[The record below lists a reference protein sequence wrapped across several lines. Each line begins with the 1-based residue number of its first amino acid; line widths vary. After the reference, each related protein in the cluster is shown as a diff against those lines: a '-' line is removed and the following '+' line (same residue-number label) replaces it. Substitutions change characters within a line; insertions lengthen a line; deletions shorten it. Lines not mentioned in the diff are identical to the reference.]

1 MVRAAKL
8 AARIYAPLGTR
19 MRLGDYVR
27 VMRVF
32 VEGFKVGEEREEG
45 GSGSISGNG
54 SVNISPNVS
63 ENGSGGGEESK
74 PGNSKDEYTKED
86 LRLIQ
91 LRRDLKVRFFL
102 FTLRSANFTLA
113 SQDVPGP
120 PKS

>member
-1 MVRAAKL
+1 
-8 AARIYAPLGTR
+8 

-45 GSGSISGNG
+45 GSGSVSGNG
-54 SVNISPNVS
+54 SVNVSANVS
-63 ENGSGGGEESK
+63 ENGSGGGEQSK
-74 PGNSKDEYTKED
+74 HGNSKDEYTKED

-91 LRRDLKVRFFL
+91 LRRDLKVRFLL

-113 SQDVPGP
+113 
-120 PKS
+120 